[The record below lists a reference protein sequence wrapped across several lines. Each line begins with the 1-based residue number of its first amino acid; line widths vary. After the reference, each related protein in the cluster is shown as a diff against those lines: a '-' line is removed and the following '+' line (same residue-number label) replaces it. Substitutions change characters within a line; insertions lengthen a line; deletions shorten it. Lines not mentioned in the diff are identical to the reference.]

1 MRRDQSA
8 GCRRSRNHPSARQ
21 SGGVYRSR
29 TVVVAVPSLAVRVV
43 VVRSWSAPPCA
54 PASIRANDS
63 NVRLAPARVVASRNF
78 DEILTR
84 QRIGGAFGVLTDPS
98 RGVTD
103 DALCLSDT
111 ERDVIR
117 QALSQ
122 SPHPL
127 AGFAHQLIDQW
138 DHAAPDDRVAG
149 LLLFSGIT
157 SGQERRQSRNLGCS
171 PGLGR

>member
-1 MRRDQSA
+1 MPASEP
-8 GCRRSRNHPSARQ
+8 GS
-21 SGGVYRSR
+21 
-29 TVVVAVPSLAVRVV
+29 PSL
-43 VVRSWSAPPCA
+43 
-54 PASIRANDS
+54 
-63 NVRLAPARVVASRNF
+63 

-84 QRIGGAFGVLTDPS
+84 QRIGAAFGVLTDPN

-103 DALCLSDT
+103 DALRLSDT
-111 ERDVIR
+111 ERNVIQ

-127 AGFAHQLIDQW
+127 ARFAHDLIDQW

-149 LLLFSGIT
+149 LLLFSEIT
-157 SGQERRQSRNLGCS
+157 SGQRRRQTRDVGRS